1 MGKISKKKDAT
12 IRMIRV
18 PRYVCER
25 YTRRHQYELCEMV
38 THVNITRLICMQIQD
53 IYMYTHICKI
63 CSQNGNWYT
72 RIIWSKDISE
82 VVCIIWVYDG
92 WLVAWCNCFW
102 NKTIVPFRTCI
113 CSIRMYLIKPVFNHL
128 DICVQNKSEKR
139 KQT

>member
-53 IYMYTHICKI
+53 IYICIHIYARYVT
-63 CSQNGNWYT
+63 QNGNWYT
-72 RIIWSKDISE
+72 RILYEVRIS
-82 VVCIIWVYDG
+82 
-92 WLVAWCNCFW
+92 L
-102 NKTIVPFRTCI
+102 K
-113 CSIRMYLIKPVFNHL
+113 
-128 DICVQNKSEKR
+128 
-139 KQT
+139 